1 MKDNQSEKLPV
12 TAETAEAENKCAA
25 TELGKFKDVKA
36 LMEAY
41 NALEAEFTRRSQ
53 RLRELEANQE
63 LEANKEQSA
72 PADAVNA
79 EVPSPEAHTV
89 TDARPVLTEEMKN
102 AVIEEYLNGVRAS
115 RGVPIISGGGA
126 VTAVRRTPNNIREAG
141 ALAKKLFEN
150 KEER

>member
-1 MKDNQSEKLPV
+1 MKDNQTEKLQV
-12 TAETAEAENKCAA
+12 TADPAEAEEENAA
-25 TELGKFKDVKA
+25 AELGKFKDVKA

-53 RLRELEANQE
+53 RLKE

-72 PADAVNA
+72 PAQAVNEDA
-79 EVPSPEAHTV
+79 PSPEAEQGTV
-89 TDARPVLTEEMKN
+89 VQPVLTEEMKN
-102 AVIEEYLNGVRAS
+102 AVIAEYLNGVRAN

-126 VTAVRRTPNNIREAG
+126 VTAVRRTPTDVREAG

-150 KEER
+150 KEDR

>member
-1 MKDNQSEKLPV
+1 MKDNQTEKLQI
-12 TAETAEAENKCAA
+12 TAETAEAEEKEAA
-25 TELGKFKDVKA
+25 AELGKFKDVKA

-53 RLRELEANQE
+53 RLKE

-72 PADAVNA
+72 PEQSVNA
-79 EVPSPEAHTV
+79 EAPSQAENVSAVQPA
-89 TDARPVLTEEMKN
+89 LTEEMKN
-102 AVIEEYLNGVRAS
+102 AVIAEYLNGVRAN

-126 VTAVRRTPNNIREAG
+126 VTAVRRTPTDVREAG

-150 KEER
+150 KEDR